1 MPENQIIDEDFI
13 RRYQSDKTI
22 QDFLKLINKK
32 KKSNVEQ
39 TCTKS
44 VPSPSAQFAEL
55 YEAGTVPDLQLNVNS
70 LLANPNSGLVLFER
84 AVLELQFL
92 YGLRISEILQISP
105 MDIGDNGL
113 IRITGLKG
121 SFNRVVYAVKFKD
134 FWSSM
139 ALSGW
144 NIPTSYN
151 RFHFY
156 RLYKKK
162 GLYQTI
168 GSNQNNSVT
177 HLMRYNY
184 LISLLRSNIN
194 IDEMQRI
201 IGHKSI
207 NSTIHYVEQL
217 KTKRRS

>member
-1 MPENQIIDEDFI
+1 MQETQIIDEDFI
-13 RRYQSDKTI
+13 RRYKADKTI

-32 KKSNVEQ
+32 KKSNTEQ
-39 TCTKS
+39 DRTRS
-44 VPSPSAQFAEL
+44 VSSPSAQFAEL
-55 YEAGTVPDLQLNVNS
+55 YQPGRIPDLQLNVNS
-70 LLANPNSGLVLFER
+70 LLSSKSSGLVLFER

-92 YGLRISEILQISP
+92 YGLRISEILQIKP
-105 MDIGDNGL
+105 GDIGNNGL
-113 IRITGLKG
+113 IKISGLKG
-121 SFNRVVYAVKFKD
+121 SYDRVVYAVKFKE
-134 FWSSM
+134 FWSGM

-144 NIPTSYN
+144 SIPSSYN

-162 GLYQTI
+162 GLYHSI
-168 GSNQNNSVT
+168 GSNKNNSVT

-184 LISLLRSNIN
+184 LISLLKSNID
-194 IDEMQRI
+194 ISEIQRI

-217 KTKRRS
+217 KAKRRS